1 MINSIETGLKNV
13 VIGTVGTI
21 LDKRG
26 NKHNRWR
33 SWRPSLG
40 ACLQTNLPIHRF
52 ELLYQENHKHIA
64 LQLQQDITIAA
75 PQTEV
80 YLHCVPISDPW
91 DFQETYTQLYEFSKL
106 YQFDR
111 EKENY
116 YVHITTGTHVM
127 QICWF
132 LLTEAHYFPAKL
144 LQTSPPKKERESQ
157 KQTSVEKNIEQ
168 DEAHIDI
175 KYKENEHSIDIK
187 PVAGTYS
194 IIDLDLS
201 RYDEIAKRHASE
213 KDNHYEQLK
222 SGIAT
227 LNSNYNHMIT
237 EIEKVA
243 TLSKSPILLNGPT
256 GSGKSFLAKRIYD
269 LKRSKHQL
277 VGDFVEVNC
286 ATLRGD
292 AAMSALFGHTKGAY
306 TGALSDRPGLLKRAN
321 GGLLFLDEIGELGL
335 DEQAM
340 LLKAIEEKVFYPLGS
355 DKEIS
360 SDFQLIAGTHR
371 DLRQWVRAGK
381 FREDL
386 YARINLWAYE
396 LPSLA
401 NRPEDIAPNITYEL
415 NQFAF
420 LNQQQVAFSTEA
432 KQKYL
437 SFATSK
443 HAKWSGNFRELSAS
457 ITRLATLSSG
467 GRIDASL
474 VDEEIKRLE
483 YAWGLKLKDSDR
495 LETVPIEKEL
505 EFSDL
510 IDLNGLDLFDKQQ
523 LLTVLEVCK
532 SSKNLSEAG
541 RKLFSVSRTEKKS
554 PNDADRLRKYLA
566 KFGLSWELIHSY

>member
-1 MINSIETGLKNV
+1 MSNKIEPRLKNV
-13 VIGTVGTI
+13 VIGTVGTV

-40 ACLQTNLPIHRF
+40 ACLQEHLPVDRF
-52 ELLYQENHKHIA
+52 ELIYQSNHEHIA
-64 LQLQQDITIAA
+64 LQLKQDITIAA
-75 PQTEV
+75 PHTEV
-80 YLHCVPISDPW
+80 YLHSVPISDPW
-91 DFQETYTQLYEFSKL
+91 DFQETYTQLYEFSKS
-106 YQFDR
+106 YNFDR
-111 EKENY
+111 ENENY

-144 LQTSPPKKERESQ
+144 LQTSPPKKERHSQ
-157 KQTSVEKNIEQ
+157 KPVSSDNQQGEVEKHSIWPNEQ
-168 DEAHIDI
+168 
-175 KYKENEHSIDIK
+175 SIDIK

-227 LNSNYNHMIT
+227 LNAHYNQMIT

-243 TLSKSPILLNGPT
+243 TLSKSLILLNGPT

-277 VGDFVEVNC
+277 SGDFVDVNC

-292 AAMSALFGHTKGAY
+292 AAMSALFGHAKGAY
-306 TGALSDRPGLLKRAN
+306 TGALTERPGLLKRAN

-386 YARINLWAYE
+386 YARINLWSYT

-420 LNQQQVAFSTEA
+420 INQQQVAFSTEA

-437 SFATSK
+437 SFATSRK
-443 HAKWSGNFRELSAS
+443 AIWSGNFRELSAS

-467 GRIDASL
+467 GRIDVTL

-483 YAWGLKLKDSDR
+483 YAWEQGQDDSTQPHND
-495 LETVPIEKEL
+495 LNEKSL
-505 EFSDL
+505 SYIDL
-510 IDLNGLDLFDKQQ
+510 INFDKLDLFDKQQ
-523 LLTVLEVCK
+523 LLTVLEVCQ

-541 RKLFSVSRTEKKS
+541 RKLFSISRTEKKS

-566 KFGLSWELIHSY
+566 KFGLSWELIHS